1 MTKSIFT
8 ALLGGCALTA
18 SVQSSELNLY
28 LWEDTLSP
36 RVVDAWHQRHPDTPL
51 NLYHFDNDD
60 ERSLLML
67 KSVQLPFD
75 VVVLDNVSA
84 HIFSRQDLF
93 EDLSHLPNRDNNAA
107 KWNQA
112 CGSHAVPY
120 FWGYVGIAYRKSKL
134 AEPPTDWS
142 QLVHIAPNMRGHVGL
157 ISDSVETL
165 LPTLYSLGVSPIT
178 DSIDVLKQAYL
189 ALEQSNPNILTYE
202 YALSYVRSHAEN
214 DNLYMALAY
223 SGDQYSLNRFFA
235 NDDWSFSL
243 PQGQPYLWVDCMAIN
258 SHSLYKPE
266 AKAFLEFLMQ
276 PEITAMNAADIR
288 GATPNLRAMHLLP
301 PEYRNDATLFPAP
314 DLVEQGIID
323 SELSPGNLNVR
334 AKIINSV
341 INQHEA
347 QP

>member
-1 MTKSIFT
+1 
-8 ALLGGCALTA
+8 
-18 SVQSSELNLY
+18 
-28 LWEDTLSP
+28 
-36 RVVDAWHQRHPDTPL
+36 
-51 NLYHFDNDD
+51 
-60 ERSLLML
+60 
-67 KSVQLPFD
+67 
-75 VVVLDNVSA
+75 
-84 HIFSRQDLF
+84 
-93 EDLSHLPNRDNNAA
+93 
-107 KWNQA
+107 
-112 CGSHAVPY
+112 
-120 FWGYVGIAYRKSKL
+120 
-134 AEPPTDWS
+134 
-142 QLVHIAPNMRGHVGL
+142 MRGHVGL

-276 PEITAMNAADIR
+276 PEIAAMNAADIR